1 MKPLE
6 FPLLA
11 DENIHPEVLEALTAA
26 GGEVHSVLTEG
37 LAGKED
43 RSILA
48 HAHSHG
54 WVVLTHDSDF
64 GTLAMREG
72 EPYTGIIYVR
82 PGHIASSFVLETI
95 EAIRALPVEP
105 SPPFVIVAE
114 RREQVIRVRVR
125 SASE

>member
-6 FPLLA
+6 YPLLA
-11 DENIHPEVLEALTAA
+11 DENIHPDVLAALAAA
-26 GGEVHSVLTEG
+26 GRDVRSVLTEG
-37 LAGKED
+37 LAGRED
-43 RSILA
+43 REIL
-48 HAHSHG
+48 HYAHSCR

-64 GTLAMREG
+64 GTLAIRNG

-82 PGHIASSFVLETI
+82 PGHIAPGFVLEI
-95 EAIRALPVEP
+95 LDAVRALPVEP

-114 RREQVIRVRVR
+114 RREQVVRVRVR